1 MKLRIKG
8 DSLRYRLTQTDLKN
22 FSETGSIEEAVHF
35 GSRVLIYRL
44 TSTDKERLFVTF
56 LDDVITLY
64 FPWHWI
70 REWVGTERVGYD
82 NRADP
87 LGKNIYLLV
96 EKDFTCLENVAED
109 QRDQFPNPL
118 KTSL

>member
-8 DSLRYRLTQTDLKN
+8 DSLRYRLTQTDLKT
-22 FSETGSIEEAVHF
+22 FSESGSIEEAIHF
-35 GSRVLIYRL
+35 GARVLTYSL

-56 LDDVITLY
+56 NEDTITLY
-64 FPWHWI
+64 FPRQWI
-70 REWVGTERVGYD
+70 REWVGTDRVGYD

-96 EKDFTCLENVAED
+96 EKDFTCLENVEED

>member
-22 FSETGSIEEAVHF
+22 FAQQESIEEAVHF
-35 GSRVLIYRL
+35 GSRVLTYRL
-44 TSTDKERLFVTF
+44 VSTDKERLFATF
-56 LDDVITLY
+56 VEDTITLY
-64 FPWHWI
+64 FPRHWI
-70 REWVGTERVGYD
+70 KEWARTNLVGYD

-96 EKDFTCLENVAED
+96 EKDFTCLENVEED
-109 QRDQFPNPL
+109 QSDQFPNPL
-118 KTSL
+118 KQSL

>member
-22 FSETGSIEEAVHF
+22 FVKLESIEEAVHF
-35 GSRVLIYRL
+35 GDRVLIYRL
-44 TSTDKERLFVTF
+44 VSTDKERLFVTF

-64 FPWHWI
+64 FPRHWI
-70 REWVGTERVGYD
+70 REWAGTERVGYD

-96 EKDFTCLENVAED
+96 EKDFTCLENVVED